1 MSTSAEPT
9 TNTTLPPPT
18 ADQSQLNPLSDDF
31 LREFDPQSF
40 LDIPERIG
48 FLKELGLD
56 FGRGP
61 TACCEWLLEH
71 IHIYT
76 GLPWWG
82 TITVVALLFRA
93 VMFFPT
99 LSGTR
104 QQAKLARLKTNPAF
118 AKAEADMKEAAYRT
132 KDQQALLFARSEML
146 RLKKAAGISMWRS
159 FIGLAMFPFSYGMF
173 RLLQGMASLPVPG
186 LETGGLAWFTD
197 LSVHDPLYIVPCV
210 SAAVT
215 MLMFKQMRAANI
227 QPVNDE
233 MAAAVSKAMMWVIP
247 PLMFVGTA
255 WLASGIQWFFLV
267 LALGTLAQTQA
278 TLNPAV
284 RRWAKLPPL
293 SRSPDAGAA
302 RGIAGAIQY
311 QSPSRIGI
319 RDSLQGGMEAATKSL
334 KAATGATDEK
344 ARWKKVQEYED
355 QRAEE
360 DRQKA
365 ARRLENARRRRAGR
379 Q

>member
-1 MSTSAEPT
+1 
-9 TNTTLPPPT
+9 
-18 ADQSQLNPLSDDF
+18 
-31 LREFDPQSF
+31 
-40 LDIPERIG
+40 
-48 FLKELGLD
+48 
-56 FGRGP
+56 
-61 TACCEWLLEH
+61 
-71 IHIYT
+71 
-76 GLPWWG
+76 
-82 TITVVALLFRA
+82 
-93 VMFFPT
+93 
-99 LSGTR
+99 
-104 QQAKLARLKTNPAF
+104 
-118 AKAEADMKEAAYRT
+118 
-132 KDQQALLFARSEML
+132 
-146 RLKKAAGISMWRS
+146 
-159 FIGLAMFPFSYGMF
+159 
-173 RLLQGMASLPVPG
+173 
-186 LETGGLAWFTD
+186 
-197 LSVHDPLYIVPCV
+197 
-210 SAAVT
+210 
-215 MLMFKQMRAANI
+215 MRAANI